1 MLPFFAYLL
10 RCSDASYYAGHTD
23 DLARRIGQHQA
34 GECTGYTATRR
45 PVSLVWSQAFS
56 TREEALAAERRIKGW
71 SRAKKD
77 ALIAGDWKQI
87 QQLAWGTKTPLPEHV
102 K

>member
-1 MLPFFAYLL
+1 MAFLAYLL

-23 DLARRIGQHQA
+23 DLMLRMAQHQV
-34 GECTGYTATRR
+34 GECGGYTATRR
-45 PVSLVWSQAFS
+45 PVVLMWSQEFT
-56 TREEALAAERRIKGW
+56 TREEALAAERQIKGW
-71 SRAKKD
+71 SRAKKE

-87 QQLAWGTKTPLPEHV
+87 QQLAWGTKNPFPEHL